1 MAAREIGAVAALA
14 VTCLVILQPLGGRA
28 ATVSVTTLSDTVN
41 GDTGSVAVLLANPGP
56 DGVSLREA
64 ILAANNSSP
73 GTSITFHPSLAGQA
87 VLLTAVLPAITQD
100 GISIDGDLNSDGV
113 PDVSLDG
120 SGLAAGIG
128 LLVCS
133 SDVSVKGVTIT
144 QFPASGIFVWSGNGS
159 LVNVTVRDC
168 TISGNGGDGIV
179 VTNLRSTGHT
189 ITGVSIIH
197 NTISENDGMAVL
209 VSGGNRP
216 GASGNA
222 TQGITIS
229 GNLIERSDP
238 WGIVL
243 EAGGTFATSNTLTD
257 VLVSDNRFIDQPSA
271 ALVILAGDEEG
282 AQDNTLRDVAATG
295 NMFEDCNIGIHIQ
308 GGSACPA
315 GEEPGPS
322 SDRDNRGNTVLDAAI
337 SGNAFEGGSCGIIV
351 TGGDQCSFLAG
362 GGICEGN
369 RVTNCTITA
378 NTFSAMT
385 DTGIIVI
392 AGVNSSGH
400 TIRGLSI
407 IGNVTTGTACQ
418 GMTLLGGFSTAAR
431 AEGNS
436 VEDVSIVDNDVGRT
450 GANGVL
456 MMGGNG
462 PQASGNAVSGC
473 TLCSNTVAYCD
484 SRGILAV
491 RDVNSASG
499 NTLDGV
505 AVWNSILWGNSEGDI
520 LGVDVSAVHACI
532 VGTGAFAGSAGNI
545 NADPRF
551 ANVVGGNFHLTAT
564 SPAVDAGS
572 DLAPLLP
579 STDLDGTP
587 RPCGW
592 GHDMGAYEYVP
603 ATGCA
608 RTLFRVDWLGNVVAH
623 GSVHGAGFFVGSA
636 DVAEW
641 VPVGEAA
648 DAGTVLELDTVHPGG
663 YRPSQTACSA
673 LVAGVVSSQP
683 GMVLGG
689 IEPAEGMELLALAG
703 IVPVKVTNEGGP
715 ILPGDLLVS
724 SSTPGYA
731 MRWGGD
737 GLCPCALVGKALEPM
752 TGDRGVISVLL
763 TGH

>member
-1 MAAREIGAVAALA
+1 MAARGIGAVAALA
-14 VTCLVILQPLGGRA
+14 AICLVILQPLGGRA
-28 ATVSVTTLSDTVN
+28 ATVSVTTLNDTVN
-41 GDTGSVAVLLANPGP
+41 GDTGSVAQLLANPGP

-73 GTSITFHPSLAGQA
+73 GTSITFHSSLGGQA
-87 VLLTAVLPAITQD
+87 VFVTAELPAITQD
-100 GISIDGDLNSDGV
+100 GSSIDGDLDSDGV

-120 SGLAAGIG
+120 SVLATGVG

-133 SDVSVKGVTIT
+133 SDVSVKGVTISH
-144 QFPASGIFVWSGNGS
+144 FPENGIFVWSGSGS

-189 ITGVSIIH
+189 ISGVSIIH

-222 TQGITIS
+222 TQGVTIS

-238 WGIVL
+238 WGIIL

-257 VLVSDNRFIDQPSA
+257 VLVSDNRFIDQPNA

-295 NMFEDCNIGIHIQ
+295 NTFEDCNIGVHIQ

-315 GEEPGPS
+315 GEVPGPS
-322 SDRDNRGNTVLDAAI
+322 SDRDNRGNTVLDAVI
-337 SGNAFEGGSCGIIV
+337 SGNAFDGGSCGIIV

-369 RVTNCTITA
+369 HVTNCTITA

-436 VEDVSIVDNDVGRT
+436 VEDVSVVSNDVGRT
-450 GANGVL
+450 GDNGVL

-473 TLCSNTVAYCD
+473 TLCSNTVAYCG
-484 SRGILAV
+484 SWGILAV
-491 RDVNSASG
+491 PDVNSAFG

-505 AVWNSILWGNSEGDI
+505 AVWNSILWGNSEADI
-520 LGVDVSAVHACI
+520 LGLDVAAVHACI
-532 VGTGAFAGSAGNI
+532 VGTGAFAGTNGNI
-545 NADPRF
+545 DADPRF
-551 ANVVGGNFHLTAT
+551 ANVVGGDSHLTAT
-564 SPAVDAGS
+564 SPAIDAGS

-603 ATGCA
+603 PTGCA
-608 RTLFRVDWLGNVVAH
+608 RASFRVDRLGNVVAH
-623 GSVHGAGFFVGSA
+623 GSVYASGFFTGSA

-641 VPVGEAA
+641 VEVTGAA
-648 DAGTVLELDTVHPGG
+648 EPGDVLEFDADSAQA
-663 YRPSQTACSA
+663 YRKSQTACSH
-673 LVAGVVSSQP
+673 LVAGVVSTQP
-683 GMVLGG
+683 GVSLGAG
-689 IEPAEGMELLALAG
+689 TVGPQQALLALSG
-703 IVPVKVTNEGGP
+703 IVPVKVTNECGP
-715 ILPGDLLVS
+715 IQPGDLLVS

-731 MRWGGD
+731 MRWAGPEP
-737 GLCPCALVGKALEPM
+737 CPCALVGKALEPM
-752 TGDRGVISVLL
+752 TDEQGLISVLL
-763 TGH
+763 AAH